1 MAESNIKQSIDKLII
16 GNDMLHIPS
25 KQMRKLL
32 ENMVDRGGTG
42 TVDDQAVVRLMYGQD
57 YNNDFN
63 NDFNN

>member
-1 MAESNIKQSIDKLII
+1 MAEPNIKDLINALII

-32 ENMVDRGGTG
+32 ENIADRGGTG